1 MMKKNTQ
8 HFFTI
13 LDGLGAR
20 LKDAREAQGFSQKDL
35 AAAGGV
41 TRFTQAGYE
50 NEATEPNTGYLKSIQ
65 ETGIDLHYI
74 LTGRRQ
80 EFAEKNHVTATAI
93 NWERLRAAYEDVDFF
108 CQRLAPSCPS
118 KYRWQMVAELYSSDV
133 KLGTSAPL
141 TSSNSDKSTMTFLTR
156 LWSGYV

>member
-1 MMKKNTQ
+1 MGRNFQ
-8 HFFTI
+8 HLFKI

-20 LKDAREAQGFSQKDL
+20 LRDAREAQGLSQKDL

-50 NEATEPNTGYLKSIQ
+50 NEATDPNTGYLKSIQ
-65 ETGIDLHYI
+65 ETGIDLHFI

-80 EFAEKNHVTATAI
+80 ESARNNQATTTEI

-118 KYRWQMVAELYSSDV
+118 KYRWQMVAELYSSGV
-133 KLGTSAPL
+133 KLGTTAPQ
-141 TSSNSDKSTMTFLTR
+141 TTSNSDKITMTFLSR
-156 LWSGYV
+156 LWSRYV

>member
-1 MMKKNTQ
+1 MGRNFQ
-8 HFFTI
+8 HIFKI

-20 LKDAREAQGFSQKDL
+20 LREARETQGLSQKDL

-50 NEATEPNTGYLKSIQ
+50 NEATDPNTSYLRSIQ
-65 ETGIDLHYI
+65 DTGIDLQYV

-80 EFAEKNHVTATAI
+80 NTTETAPSPVTAI
-93 NWERLRAAYEDVDFF
+93 NWDRLRAAYEDVDFF

-118 KYRWQMVAELYSSDV
+118 KYRWQMVSELYLSDV
-133 KLGTSAPL
+133 KLGTTAPV
-141 TSSNSDKSTMTFLTR
+141 TTSNSGKSTMNFLSR

>member
-1 MMKKNTQ
+1 MGRNFQ
-8 HFFTI
+8 HLFKI

-20 LKDAREAQGFSQKDL
+20 LREAREAQGLSQKDL

-50 NEATEPNTGYLKSIQ
+50 SEATDPNTAYLKSIQ
-65 ETGIDLHYI
+65 ETGIDIHYI
-74 LTGRRQ
+74 LTGRPQ
-80 EFAEKNHVTATAI
+80 EFTEGTQAPAPTI
-93 NWERLRAAYEDVDFF
+93 NWERLRAAHEDVDFF

-133 KLGTSAPL
+133 KLGTTAPL
-141 TSSNSDKSTMTFLTR
+141 TTSNSGKGTMNFLSR